1 MAVKSVHP
9 AGMSVLIPD
18 GYDQRAVKVVQSL
31 GVAGGIAQIVVTTKN
46 SVLKY
51 SRYCKTFFVSDCP
64 TEAEISKAVEEI
76 CSRYDID
83 VAVPSGLD
91 GINYISN
98 NTSKYPFLKSLTPS
112 SDTLALVHNKWSLY
126 NVSKQL
132 EIDSPYSIL
141 LDTTQEAKQL
151 GMLDDRPVLLKPT
164 TGAGGDGIRYFQ
176 NPRMLARWLK
186 GPSRSADDR
195 EYIVQ
200 EYIAGSNIDISVLCR
215 DGNILACTM
224 QKPIEH
230 SHETFRYSG
239 RIEFF
244 HDSRLLETCERMV
257 RFVKWNGVAH
267 LDFLLEPSSG
277 RMCLIDFNPRFWG
290 TLAGSTLAGVNFPY
304 LYCLASTGTDFP
316 VPDFEH
322 IRYYELNRREI
333 LSSFVSGRIGKE
345 IPLRMSSLYFFMRDP
360 LPTIM
365 KNPARL
371 R

>member
-1 MAVKSVHP
+1 
-9 AGMSVLIPD
+9 MSVVIPD
-18 GYDQRAVKVVQSL
+18 GYDQRAIKVVQSL
-31 GVAGGIAQIVVTTKN
+31 GVAGGISQVVVTTKN

-51 SRYCKTFFVSDCP
+51 SRYCKTFYVSDYP

-91 GINYISN
+91 GINYINN
-98 NTSKYPFLKSLTPS
+98 NTSKHPFLKRLIPNL
-112 SDTLALVHNKWSLY
+112 DTLALVHNKWSLH
-126 NVSKQL
+126 NISRQL

-141 LDTTQEAKQL
+141 LNKYEVDQPAIPE
-151 GMLDDRPVLLKPT
+151 DRPVLLKPT

-176 NPRMLARWLK
+176 NLRMLAQWVEQSS
-186 GPSRSADDR
+186 GSDTDG

-200 EYIAGSNIDISVLCR
+200 EYIAGTNIDISVLCR
-215 DGNILACTM
+215 DGNILAYTM

-230 SHETFRYSG
+230 RHDTFRYSS

-244 HDSRLLETCERMV
+244 HDSRLLETCERIV

-290 TLAGSTLAGVNFPY
+290 TLSGSTLAGVNFPH
-304 LYCLASTGTDFP
+304 LYCLASKGMDFP
-316 VPDFEH
+316 VPEFEH
-322 IRYYELNRREI
+322 IKYYELNRREI
-333 LSSFVSGRIGKE
+333 LSSFLSGSIGKE
-345 IPLRMSSLYFFMRDP
+345 IPLRSSSLYFLMRDP
-360 LPTIM
+360 LPIM
-365 KNPARL
+365 MKKPAL
-371 R
+371 RHLDSIS